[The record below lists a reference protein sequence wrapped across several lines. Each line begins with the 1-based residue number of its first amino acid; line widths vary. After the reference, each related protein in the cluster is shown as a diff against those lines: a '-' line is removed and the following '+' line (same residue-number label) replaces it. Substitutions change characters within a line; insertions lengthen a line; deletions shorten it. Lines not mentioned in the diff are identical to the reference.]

1 MEGSDE
7 LRLRLGSKTIRVHV
21 LLVEVT
27 RNNRVQCS
35 TIYHFLT
42 ISNIQQMDSI
52 NLFRKEHK

>member
-1 MEGSDE
+1 MS
-7 LRLRLGSKTIRVHV
+7 LGYGWVGKTIRVHV